1 MSGDAEVEQ
10 SNVMMMKDLS
20 RAQELPGAG
29 YGANAAERDGL
40 E

>member
-10 SNVMMMKDLS
+10 SNVMMKDFS